1 MRHRMLAA
9 IVAVGFTSA
18 AAAGCAQVPQTEIDA
33 AKASV
38 DQANSAGAQ
47 DYAEESYRAVQDA
60 QTALD
65 AEVAAQA
72 DKFSLTRSYTRTTE
86 LATALKTAA
95 DKAAADAVTGREAAR
110 NESMTLIADAKTSLE
125 QAQQML
131 AKAPRGK
138 GTAQDLEALKADLDG
153 AATSITE
160 AETAFATDNYREA
173 KAKAEAARAAAANVT
188 AAVEQAMAA
197 RRGGV

>member
-1 MRHRMLAA
+1 MPPWEHRNPAEQAA
-9 IVAVGFTSA
+9 T
-18 AAAGCAQVPQTEIDA
+18 
-33 AKASV
+33 
-38 DQANSAGAQ
+38 AGAR

-72 DKFSLTRSYTRTTE
+72 DKFALTRSYARTTE
-86 LATALKTAA
+86 LTTALKAAA

-110 NESMTLIADAKTSLE
+110 NEAMTLIADAKTSLE
-125 QAQQML
+125 AAQQVL

-138 GTAQDLEALKADLDG
+138 GTAQDLEALKADLTG

-197 RRGGV
+197 RRGGR

>member
-1 MRHRMLAA
+1 MLAA